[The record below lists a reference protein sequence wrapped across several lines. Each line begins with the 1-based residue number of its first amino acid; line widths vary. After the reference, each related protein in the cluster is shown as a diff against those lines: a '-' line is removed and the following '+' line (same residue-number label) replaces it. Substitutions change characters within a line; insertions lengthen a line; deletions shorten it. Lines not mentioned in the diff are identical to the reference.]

1 MHVEVPRPSGWQND
15 TSPLTS
21 IEMRTQVFTAGEI
34 QMRRYRGTPYS
45 HNSELSGS
53 ALRKFSKLSNEAEL
67 LLKSSFETLGLSMR
81 AFDRIIKLSRTIAD
95 LDGRELIAAN
105 HIAEAIQYRQL
116 DRRGQELTS

>member
-1 MHVEVPRPSGWQND
+1 
-15 TSPLTS
+15 
-21 IEMRTQVFTAGEI
+21 
-34 QMRRYRGTPYS
+34 MRRYRGTPYS